1 MPSDVGGHEPGPTGG
16 AQKGRSLHTFR
27 SFYVDVIDFIL
38 FNSCRSQ
45 FLPQSQVSQKKETMP
60 RGQRTRETQHLLTPS
75 ASCPSWICGDW
86 FSSSSWKPWSCTPP
100 SKGHSSQLEGTG
112 AKGAPSGV
120 TQRPD
125 GPCPAPWAWGA
136 SGRGRW
142 AGVEEVGAGEPE
154 SLAPSW
160 HQRREDAG

>member
-75 ASCPSWICGDW
+75 ASCPSWTSPCESA
-86 FSSSSWKPWSCTPP
+86 FSDGAEILLKMPC
-100 SKGHSSQLEGTG
+100 SKEGVDAADNETYTSLETG
-112 AKGAPSGV
+112 I
-120 TQRPD
+120 
-125 GPCPAPWAWGA
+125 
-136 SGRGRW
+136 
-142 AGVEEVGAGEPE
+142 
-154 SLAPSW
+154 
-160 HQRREDAG
+160 